1 MGLPVCGIY
10 SHEEALWDSV
20 CRGLGSPQ
28 RSLESTDQVKSSW
41 TTEGEGEGEE
51 EGEGMEQVSKW
62 VEPGCKVEPGR
73 SPTNSSSSD
82 KGKLVEVERGR
93 GRRMRNIFEAMLP
106 VWLHSVAHIGSLEFC
121 RRVRLKVAGATLPV
135 QLAKVGKACL
145 GPEART
151 L

>member
-20 CRGLGSPQ
+20 CRGLGSTQ

-41 TTEGEGEGEE
+41 TTEGEGEG
-51 EGEGMEQVSKW
+51 MEQVSKW
-62 VEPGCKVEPGR
+62 VEPGCKVEPGL

-82 KGKLVEVERGR
+82 KGKLGEVERGR
-93 GRRMRNIFEAMLP
+93 GRRIRNIFEAMLP
-106 VWLHSVAHIGSLEFC
+106 VWLYSVAHIGSLEFC